1 MLSDV
6 RIEPPVQTEY
16 LRSGGATILTFML
29 TGDSREFFLCTVCDT
44 RKDGC
49 AAGEG
54 HVSIQVAMEVEVA
67 LEDGIRDD
75 SDQVDRA

>member
-1 MLSDV
+1 
-6 RIEPPVQTEY
+6 
-16 LRSGGATILTFML
+16 ML
-29 TGDSREFFLCTVCDT
+29 TGDSREFFLRTVCDT

-49 AAGEG
+49 ATGEG

-75 SDQVDRA
+75 SDQVDRAWLSHDHSFLGLDNPR